1 MKFGILNL
9 FHRHNQKE
17 YEIKKELNR
26 LHKEKQKIKEKE
38 RKLLEKLKNTPNSS

>member
-1 MKFGILNL
+1 MKFGISEL
-9 FHRHNQKE
+9 FHRHNQTE

-38 RKLLEKLKNTPNSS
+38 RKLLKKLEEL